1 MFVSTA
7 YAADNF
13 DIVGKAVSA
22 AKDLGDLPSGAT
34 WALLCLILLY
44 YTWNRD
50 QYNRKVDKEWQVIRL
65 KDAEA
70 DAAMAQAVGK
80 MADETSKLRTII
92 DERIPRIG
100 GK

>member
-1 MFVSTA
+1 MFAVNA
-7 YAADNF
+7 YAAENF
-13 DIVGKAVSA
+13 EIVGKAVSA
-22 AKDLGDLPSGAT
+22 AKDLGDLPSAAV

-50 QYNRKVDKEWQVIRL
+50 QYNRKVDKEWQIIRL

-80 MADETSKLRTII
+80 LADEVAKNNII
-92 DERIPRIG
+92 LEERVPRG